1 MGAGVLVPRE
11 VRPVEGTQV
20 WTQAPPQKPQLSA
33 RTRSP
38 RPGHPLILLQALIS
52 LSRLVYLTSVQ
63 LTEAW
68 DTSCPSLALRDL
80 DPSWGVGRGWQ
91 GSARGLS
98 EPDPRLP
105 AAAPRAAGQQPPKP
119 LDRGPPRQ
127 RRAAQ
132 LRNLC

>member
-1 MGAGVLVPRE
+1 MDTGTSSETSVECEDTVP
-11 VRPVEGTQV
+11 
-20 WTQAPPQKPQLSA
+20 SA
-33 RTRSP
+33 RSP
-38 RPGHPLILLQALIS
+38 FNSPQALIS
-52 LSRLVYLTSVQ
+52 LSRLVYLTSVR

-91 GSARGLS
+91 GSAGGLS